1 MPVPTG
7 SSNFLKNKFK
17 ITNVCFV
24 RHGSAPRS
32 QELRSFPGGAALC
45 RGVPG
50 PSPLAAVPPVPPS
63 GPFTR
68 APRPPSAQKPRVCPA
83 KPRPETVGNGAVGPQ
98 STWEEETRG
107 RRARS
112 FCRGQPV
119 PGGSGARPRWG
130 DRRFPRTRP
139 RYREAAAEQ
148 TRGFLGYR
156 RRHGASSAAPRG
168 KSPRQADGRRRAGS
182 SRLPPPAIPHL
193 PWAAAGPGRRQV
205 ALGTTHLNYKS
216 LPFGLKVTNWVAN
229 NARARPQFAM
239 ATPEPPRVPTR
250 VRGTP

>member
-1 MPVPTG
+1 MFATARPRGAKSSGRFRGERLCAGEYRARPRWPLSPLSHPPALSPAPPARPRHRNPAFVPQSLGPRPWGTALWDLNPPG
-7 SSNFLKNKFK
+7 KR
-17 ITNVCFV
+17 
-24 RHGSAPRS
+24 RHGA
-32 QELRSFPGGAALC
+32 GG
-45 RGVPG
+45 
-50 PSPLAAVPPVPPS
+50 
-63 GPFTR
+63 
-68 APRPPSAQKPRVCPA
+68 
-83 KPRPETVGNGAVGPQ
+83 
-98 STWEEETRG
+98 
-107 RRARS
+107 ARS

-148 TRGFLGYR
+148 TGGFLGYR